1 MNTFKLSFSSN
12 KEFTL
17 AISIDSNS
25 VDYAVSDNNIILS
38 ADIPN
43 GFHMLELA
51 LIDPAA
57 DANIRINTAELDGV
71 DFRQTLY
78 TMFKKEGRNK
88 HQTTILTS
96 NDRVL
101 YLPFINPISA
111 WIASCS
117 EKIPGVLYASGLYE
131 NLAVYYPESIT
142 VPSTYPKLVQD
153 FFSTNLSFHTHSAE
167 LLNDAYYNQQVP
179 YVDLIG
185 KIQYDEDQ
193 LYAELMSELE
203 YLKSTSRIPAQHE
216 YNKATGSGRWLTNDL
231 IFSAPSEYSLDTKFN
246 IDKTR
251 VPTLYKLFEEL
262 DLDVIIHAFLGIL
275 GPNEFIAPHS
285 DDYASYPKIIE
296 HFGGCSQIYIP
307 IKFKQGNYFKLNN
320 VGLLPLTGPILI
332 NNHNFCHALVNNS
345 SDYRF
350 GIGIVGS
357 RLNNV

>member
-1 MNTFKLSFSSN
+1 MNTFKLSFSSD
-12 KEFTL
+12 KDFKL

-25 VDYAVSDNNIILS
+25 VEYAINDNNIILS

-43 GFHMLELA
+43 GFHMLEIA
-51 LIDPAA
+51 LVNPST
-57 DANIRINTAELDGV
+57 NVNVRINAAELDGV
-71 DFRQTLY
+71 DFKQTLY
-78 TMFKKEGRNK
+78 TMFKKEGKNK
-88 HQTTILTS
+88 HQTTVLTS

-117 EKIPGVLYASGLYE
+117 EKIPDALYAGGLYE
-131 NLAVYYPESIT
+131 NLAVFYPESIT

-153 FFSTNLSFHTHSAE
+153 FFSTNLDFHTHPAE

-179 YVDLIG
+179 YADLIG

-203 YLKSTSRIPAQHE
+203 YLKSTARIPFEHE
-216 YNKATGSGRWLTNDL
+216 YNGHWLANDL
-231 IFSAPSEYSLDTKFN
+231 IFSAPDEYSLDTKFN

-251 VPTLYKLFEEL
+251 VPTLYKLFKEL
-262 DLDVIIHAFLGIL
+262 DLDVIVHAFLGIL

-285 DDYASYPKIIE
+285 DNYVSYPEIIK

-320 VGLLPLTGPILI
+320 VGLLPLDRPILI

-357 RLNNV
+357 RLKNV